1 MKKIRYTLIEL
12 LISMGIFAV
21 MMLLLLN
28 FFSKYQDFTFRAGLR
43 NDLLADA
50 NTFFAII
57 ERDLKGVY
65 INEDLDSD
73 GLSNPANTIA
83 IKNSDAS
90 LSFASSSFYS
100 SVAGSN
106 SDVGRIAG
114 NSGIGGL
121 TSINYDLTDTKIVRK
136 WKNAIPLGKDDL
148 ITLPSDEVT
157 DDVISG
163 VKTITYTFYKTKTD
177 FTAGTTSG
185 ASPFTK
191 IYAILITLTLQDSN
205 TNITDDAV
213 LKKNRITATKLIILD
228 K

>member
-65 INEDLDSD
+65 INEDLDSQ
-73 GLSNPANTIA
+73 GISTPASTVA
-83 IKNSDAS
+83 VKNSGSS

-100 SVAGSN
+100 SLAGS
-106 SDVGRIAG
+106 DTDTGRIAG

-121 TSINYDLTDTKIVRK
+121 TSITYDLTGTKITRK
-136 WKNAIPLGKDDL
+136 WKNAIPLDRDTVAL
-148 ITLPSDEVT
+148 LPSNEVT
-157 DDVISG
+157 DNVISG
-163 VKTITYTFYKTKTD
+163 VKTLTFTFYKTKTD
-177 FTAGTTSG
+177 FTAGTASG
-185 ASPFTK
+185 VSPFTK
-191 IYAILITLTLQDSN
+191 IYAILITVTLQDNN

-213 LKKNRITATKLIILD
+213 LQKNRITATKLIILD